1 MATTETKVTRL
12 FGGPGSGKTTALLD
26 HVEEI
31 LEEDG
36 VTFRDILV
44 VSYTR
49 AAAQEVRERLADR
62 LDESPRALQGNV
74 CTMHAKAYELLD
86 LSRSDVIGE
95 SDKEEFCEEYGL
107 EFEDE
112 YSGAGRRTAR
122 STTIG
127 NKVIATSQWLQR
139 TRRDVSDWYDV
150 PFQWDEE
157 EVRLPPEIDPNAQE
171 GNKYTP
177 TWPSDDDRIDVPEA
191 IRAWRSFKGEQGK
204 IGFADMLERV
214 KQRSLLPSVDYL
226 VIDEFQDITTLQYDV
241 YDEWKPHMEQVLIAG
256 DDDQVVYS
264 WQGADPAL
272 LLEEDVDEDIILP
285 NSYRLPSNVLNAV
298 NQEIRHIDKRQ
309 DKDLKPRKEGGAV
322 EARTN
327 ASMLDVVRM
336 VRRTLVEGDGTI
348 MVLFRARY
356 QMFQFIDEFITE
368 GVPFT
373 SLTDQRMWTDRLT
386 QYVRAV
392 EAIDEGEDVTG
403 LQARRLADM
412 LQESAFGTN
421 ERDDLFDTIDER
433 QEEAGIDDLEQLM
446 IPAEVIE
453 DHVPFMPGPASASD
467 MVRKVTN
474 FQKKSVRAYFSI
486 GEYHGMDT
494 DRVRVGTIHSAKG
507 READHVLVGTD
518 LTEKV
523 VEQMVATVEDR
534 VPSEAADDADT
545 GVEDIPGCEEFT
557 KTTSPVPVLTDNERR
572 VFYVGMS
579 RARERLVLLENL
591 VDGAPT
597 LPIDV
602 LLNNQLTDASL
613 EELVEE
619 AQQPAESDATGTE
632 VEAETP

>member
-1 MATTETKVTRL
+1 MTTTETTVTRL

-26 HVEEI
+26 QVEEI
-31 LEEDG
+31 LEDDN

-74 CTMHAKAYELLD
+74 CTMHAKAYDLLD
-86 LSRSDVIGE
+86 LSRGDVIGE
-95 SDKEEFCEEYGL
+95 SDKEEFCEDYGI

-127 NKVIATSQWLQR
+127 NKIIATSQWLQR
-139 TRRDVSDWYDV
+139 TRREVVDWYDV
-150 PFQWDEE
+150 PFQWDVE

-191 IRAWRSFKGEQGK
+191 IRAWRNYKGSEEK

-214 KQRSLLPSVDYL
+214 RQRSLVPNVDYL

-241 YDEWKPHMEQVLIAG
+241 YQEWKPYVDQVLIAG

-272 LLEEDVDEDIILP
+272 LLEEEVDEDIILP

-298 NQEIRHIDKRQ
+298 NQEIRHIEKRQ

-322 EARTN
+322 EAKRN
-327 ASMLDVVRM
+327 ASMLDVVRL
-336 VRRTLVEGDGTI
+336 VRQTLVEGEGTI
-348 MVLFRARY
+348 MILFRARY

-392 EAIDEGEDVTG
+392 EAIDNGEDVTG

-412 LQESAFGTN
+412 LQDSAFGTN

-433 QEEAGIDDLEQLM
+433 QEEAGIDDLEELM
-446 IPAEVIE
+446 IPAEVVA
-453 DHVPFMPGPASASD
+453 DHTPFMPGPESASD
-467 MVRKVTN
+467 MLRKVTN
-474 FQKKSVRAYFSI
+474 FQKKSVKAYFAI
-486 GEYHGMDT
+486 GSYQKMAT

-507 READHVLVGTD
+507 READHVVVGTD

-523 VEQMVATVEDR
+523 VEQMVATIEDR
-534 VPSEAADDADT
+534 STADLENDAEGIT
-545 GVEDIPGCEEFT
+545 DIPGCEEFT

-597 LPIDV
+597 LPVDV
-602 LLNNQLTDASL
+602 LLNNRLTDTPL
-613 EELVEE
+613 EELVEQAQNPDADE
-619 AQQPAESDATGTE
+619 AEPE
-632 VEAETP
+632 VEAEAP

>member
-1 MATTETKVTRL
+1 MTTTETKVTRL

-31 LEEDG
+31 LEADD

-95 SDKEEFCEEYGL
+95 SDKEEFCEQFGL

-127 NKVIATSQWLQR
+127 NKIIATSQWLQR
-139 TRRDVSDWYDV
+139 TSRDVSDWYDV
-150 PFQWDEE
+150 PFQWNDE
-157 EVRLPPEIDPNAQE
+157 EVRLPPEIDDNAQE

-191 IRAWRSFKGEQGK
+191 IRGWRSYKGEEGK

-214 KQRSLLPSVDYL
+214 KQRSLLPNVDYL

-241 YDEWKPHMEQVLIAG
+241 YEEWKPHVEQVLIAG

-272 LLEEDVDEDIILP
+272 LLEEEVDKDIILP

-298 NQEIRHIDKRQ
+298 NKEIRHIDQRQ

-327 ASMLDVVRM
+327 ASMLDVVRT

-348 MVLFRARY
+348 MILFRARY

-392 EAIDEGEDVTG
+392 EAIDAGEDVTG

-421 ERDDLFDTIDER
+421 ERDDFFDTIDDR
-433 QEEAGIDDLEQLM
+433 QEAAGIDDLEELM
-446 IPAEVIE
+446 IPADVVR
-453 DHVPFMPGPASASD
+453 DHVPFMPGPESASD
-467 MVRKVTN
+467 MLRKVTS
-474 FQKKSVRAYFSI
+474 FQKKSVRSYFAI
-486 GEYHGMDT
+486 GEYKSMAT

-523 VEQMVATVEDR
+523 VEQMVATVED
-534 VPSEAADDADT
+534 PEA
-545 GVEDIPGCEEFT
+545 IPNCEVFT

-579 RARERLVLLENL
+579 RARERLVLMENL

-602 LLNNQLTDASL
+602 LLKNRLTDMTLDELLEDAQQPVELTDA
-613 EELVEE
+613 
-619 AQQPAESDATGTE
+619 DE
-632 VEAETP
+632 VEAEAP

>member
-1 MATTETKVTRL
+1 MSTTETQVTRL

-31 LEEDG
+31 LDQEG

-49 AAAQEVRERLADR
+49 AAAQEVRERLAER

-74 CTMHAKAYELLD
+74 CTMHAKAYDLLD
-86 LSRSDVIGE
+86 LSRGDVIGE
-95 SDKEEFCEEYGL
+95 KDKEEFCEEYGL
-107 EFEDE
+107 EYEDE

-127 NKVIATSQWLQR
+127 NKIIATSQWLQR
-139 TRRDVSDWYDV
+139 TRRDVADWYDV
-150 PFQWDEE
+150 PFQWDVE

-191 IRAWRSFKGEQGK
+191 IRAWRSYKGREGK

-214 KQRSLLPSVDYL
+214 RQRSLVPNVDYL

-241 YDEWKPHMEQVLIAG
+241 YQEWKPHVKRVLIAG

-272 LLEEDVDEDIILP
+272 LLEEDVDEDVILP

-298 NQEIRHIDKRQ
+298 NQEIRHIDQRQ
-309 DKDLKPRKEGGAV
+309 DKDLEPRKDGGSV
-322 EARTN
+322 EAHQNR
-327 ASMLDVVRM
+327 SMLDLVRM
-336 VRRTLVEGDGTI
+336 VRRTLVEDDGTI
-348 MVLFRARY
+348 MLLFRARY
-356 QMFQFIDEFITE
+356 QMFQFVDEFITE

-373 SLTDQRMWTDRLT
+373 ALTDQRMWTDRLT

-392 EAIDEGEDVTG
+392 EAVEAGEDVDG

-412 LQESAFGTN
+412 LMDSAFGTN
-421 ERDDLFDTIDER
+421 DRDDLFDV
-433 QEEAGIDDLEQLM
+433 IDDLQEKADVDDLQELTV
-446 IPAEVIE
+446 PLEVVE
-453 DHVPFMPGPASASD
+453 EHVPFMPGPASAAD

-474 FQKKSVRAYFSI
+474 FQKKSIQAYFAI
-486 GEYHGMDT
+486 GEYHMMDP

-507 READHVLVGTD
+507 READHVFVATD

-523 VEQMVATVEDR
+523 VEQMVATV
-534 VPSEAADDADT
+534 DDPTD
-545 GVEDIPGCEEFT
+545 VEGCEEFT

-602 LLNNQLTDASL
+602 LLNNRLTGAGV
-613 EELVEE
+613 EELI
-619 AQQPAESDATGTE
+619 AQAERP
-632 VEAETP
+632 VEAEAEAEAEAP

>member
-31 LEEDG
+31 LEQDG

-62 LDESPRALQGNV
+62 LGESPRALQGNV
-74 CTMHAKAYELLD
+74 CTMHAKAYDLLD

-95 SDKEEFCEEYGL
+95 SDKEEFCEDYGL

-150 PFQWDEE
+150 PFQWDDE

-191 IRAWRSFKGEQGK
+191 IRAWRSYKGEQGK

-214 KQRSLLPSVDYL
+214 RQRSLLPSVDYL

-241 YDEWKPHMEQVLIAG
+241 YDEWKSHMEQVLIAG

-272 LLEEDVDEDIILP
+272 LLEESVDDDVILP

-298 NQEIRHIDKRQ
+298 NQEIRHIDHRQ

-322 EARTN
+322 EARRN

-336 VRRTLVEGDGTI
+336 VRRTLAADAGTI
-348 MVLFRARY
+348 MILFRARY

-392 EAIDEGEDVTG
+392 EAIDAGDDVTG

-421 ERDDLFDTIDER
+421 ERDELFDTIDER
-433 QEEAGIDDLEQLM
+433 QEEAGIDDLQELM
-446 IPAEVIE
+446 IPAKVIE
-453 DHVPFMPGPASASD
+453 DHAPFMPGPSSAGD

-474 FQKKSVRAYFSI
+474 FQKKSIRSYFGI
-486 GEYHGMDT
+486 GEYTGMDT

-507 READHVLVGTD
+507 READHVIVGTD

-523 VEQMVATVEDR
+523 VEQMVATV
-534 VPSEAADDADT
+534 DDPTD
-545 GVEDIPGCEEFT
+545 VPGCEEFT

-579 RARERLVLLENL
+579 RARERLVILENL

-602 LLNNQLTDASL
+602 LLHNRLTETPL
-613 EELVEE
+613 EELIET
-619 AQQPAESDATGTE
+619 AQQPADADATSE
-632 VEAETP
+632 DELEAEAP

>member
-1 MATTETKVTRL
+1 MTTSDTTVSRL

-26 HVEEI
+26 HVDEI
-31 LEEDG
+31 LEEDD

-49 AAAQEVRERLADR
+49 AAAQEVRERLAER

-86 LSRSDVIGE
+86 LSRGDVIGE
-95 SDKEEFCEEYGL
+95 SDKEEFCEEYGI
-107 EFEDE
+107 EYEDE

-127 NKVIATSQWLQR
+127 NKIIATSQWLQR
-139 TRRDVSDWYDV
+139 TRRDVADWYDV
-150 PFQWDEE
+150 PFQWNVE

-177 TWPSDDDRIDVPEA
+177 TWPSDDDRTDVPEA
-191 IRAWRSFKGEQGK
+191 IRAWRSYKGREGK
-204 IGFADMLERV
+204 VGFADMLERV
-214 KQRSLLPSVDYL
+214 KQRSLVPSVDYL

-241 YDEWKPHMEQVLIAG
+241 YQEWKPHVKRVLIAG

-272 LLEEDVDEDIILP
+272 LLEEEVDDDVILP

-298 NQEIRHIDKRQ
+298 NREISHIEVRQ
-309 DKDLKPRKEGGAV
+309 DKDLNPRKEGGAV
-322 EARTN
+322 EARQGG
-327 ASMLDVVRM
+327 SMLDVVRM
-336 VRRTLVEGDGTI
+336 VRRSLVEDDGTI
-348 MVLFRARY
+348 MLLFRARY

-373 SLTDQRMWTDRLT
+373 ALTDQRMWTDRLT

-392 EAIDEGEDVTG
+392 EAIEAGEDVDG

-412 LQESAFGTN
+412 LQDSAFGTN
-421 ERDDLFDTIDER
+421 ERDALFDAIDEL
-433 QEEAGIDDLEQLM
+433 QEEADVDDLEDLTV
-446 IPAEVIE
+446 PADVID
-453 DHVPFMPGPASASD
+453 DHVPFMPDSTSAAD
-467 MVRKVTN
+467 MLRKVTS
-474 FQKKSVRAYFSI
+474 FQKKSVRAYFAI
-486 GEYHGMDT
+486 GQYKGMDT

-507 READHVLVGTD
+507 READHVFVATD

-523 VEQMVATVEDR
+523 VEQMVASVDDPED
-534 VPSEAADDADT
+534 VP
-545 GVEDIPGCEEFT
+545 GVDEFT

-602 LLNNQLTDASL
+602 LLNNRITGADID
-613 EELVEE
+613 ELVEQ
-619 AQQPAESDATGTE
+619 AQRPLESE
-632 VEAETP
+632 PEAEPEAEAP